1 MQCCVRFF
9 CKMSVCAA
17 AWLLCLRPAVA
28 GGPPF
33 RFSLGEGK
41 PSVTFGFLAQPQFE
55 SFTNPNGIGTANNLF
70 LRRFRL
76 TAGGKLTRKLSYFV
90 ESDSANLGKSVTT
103 GSTTSRTADIFLQDA
118 IVTYTFRPEFQIDGG
133 MLLIP
138 VSHNSGQSAASLLAI
153 DYGSYSFLA
162 SDPTHSKYG
171 RDYGV
176 QARGYVMKHFEY
188 RFGAFRGNTDI
199 DSNFPFRL
207 SGRFV
212 WYPFDADTG
221 FFYTGTTLGQ
231 KRIVAL
237 GTSFDRQD
245 HYSSNA
251 VDLFIDQ
258 PLRNGHVVTFQAD
271 YIRYDGRQTFPTLAK
286 QSAWM
291 VEGSYYFRNVKLAP
305 FVQVGSRDFANPAM
319 ADDRKIQGGMI
330 YWIKGH
336 RLNIKMGIGRSLK
349 DGAPDRT
356 QFVIQTQISA

>member
-1 MQCCVRFF
+1 MLIRFF
-9 CKMSVCAA
+9 CQISFYAVV
-17 AWLLCLRPAVA
+17 WLLCVRPAAA

-33 RFSLGEGK
+33 QFSLGEGK
-41 PSVTFGFLAQPQFE
+41 PSVTLGFLAQPQFE
-55 SFTNPNGIGTANNLF
+55 SITNPNGSGTTNNLY

-90 ESDSANLGKSVTT
+90 ESDSPNLGKSVAT
-103 GSTTSRTADIFLQDA
+103 GSTMSRTCDIFLQDA

-138 VSHNSGQSAASLLAI
+138 VSHNSGQSAASLLAV
-153 DYGSYSFLA
+153 DYGPYSFLA
-162 SDPTHSKYG
+162 SDPTHSKNG

-176 QARGYVMKHFEY
+176 EARGYVMRHFEY
-188 RFGAFRGNTDI
+188 RLGAFRGNRDP
-199 DSNFPFRL
+199 DSNFPFRV

-221 FFYTGTTLGQ
+221 FFYTGTTLGK

-258 PLRNGHVVTFQAD
+258 PLRNGHTVTFQAD
-271 YIRYDGRQTFPTLAK
+271 YVRYDGRGTFPTLPK

-291 VEGSYYFRNVKLAP
+291 VEGSYCFGNVKLAP
-305 FVQVGSRDFANPAM
+305 FIQAASRDFTNPSA

-336 RLNIKMGIGRSLK
+336 RLNIKLGIGRSLK
-349 DGAPDRT
+349 NGAPDRT
-356 QFVIQTQISA
+356 QFVIQTQFGA